1 MQSQAVVARAP
12 KKPLPC
18 HHVLRIFAMRLAAA
32 CCAIF
37 LLATGVESAPVQ
49 AADSSAAVSSAAVRP
64 GVQGGAGRKAVLLLS
79 GAQYGLPVSDAL
91 TTSAVDTLREKGL
104 SFSHVYVEMLD
115 LVRNNTPQWRAMLA
129 ELLRHKISQANI
141 GLVITQNQAALEFIA
156 QEGNSLM
163 PADVPVLATLVSN
176 PAIAW
181 HGPARSVLSI
191 ISRWDIPGTIR
202 YGMELFPR
210 TKRLVLIGGAGST

>member
-12 KKPLPC
+12 QKPLPC
-18 HHVLRIFAMRLAAA
+18 HHVLRIFAMRLAAV

-49 AADSSAAVSSAAVRP
+49 AADSSAAVRP

-91 TTSAVDTLREKGL
+91 TTSVVDTLREKGL

-156 QEGNSLM
+156 QEGNSLV

-176 PAIAW
+176 AAITW
-181 HGPARSVLSI
+181 HGPARSIADRGRENGGRSP
-191 ISRWDIPGTIR
+191 SGGPP
-202 YGMELFPR
+202 PR
-210 TKRLVLIGGAGST
+210 